1 MRHCILD
8 GATLPDADAVYRAIA
23 AEFGLPAHF
32 GRNPDALWDALNEPG
47 LDKRELTWRNSDVSA
62 QHFGPEFDTIVRVL
76 KRAVAA
82 GLLTLRL
89 L

>member
-32 GRNPDALWDALNEPG
+32 GRNPDRCGTPSTNRG
-47 LDKRELTWRNSDVSA
+47 SISA
-62 QHFGPEFDTIVRVL
+62 S
-76 KRAVAA
+76 
-82 GLLTLRL
+82 
-89 L
+89 